1 MSKSWRREQVYH
13 DDIARLL
20 KMEDMWAHR
29 KPPRTLD
36 WEALSSAAE
45 ASMSTAGGE
54 GGGDA
59 SKDPQPSN
67 GTNGVAATTEKDQ
80 ARIKDQRKLSLKDSF
95 DLFVDAYVV
104 PSSILETEDCCQ
116 YR

>member
-1 MSKSWRREQVYH
+1 
-13 DDIARLL
+13 
-20 KMEDMWAHR
+20 MEDMWAHR